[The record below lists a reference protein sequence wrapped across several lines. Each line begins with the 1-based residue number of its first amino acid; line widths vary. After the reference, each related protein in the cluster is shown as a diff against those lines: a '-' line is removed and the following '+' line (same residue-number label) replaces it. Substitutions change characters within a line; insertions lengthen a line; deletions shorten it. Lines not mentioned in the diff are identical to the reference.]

1 MPYCKEKGRIARD
14 CYKKKRDDAE
24 KEEGNLANQY
34 KENEYYYVTLP
45 EIAHRYIMIS
55 TNLIGGSI
63 LVHLKI

>member
-1 MPYCKEKGRIARD
+1 MPYCKEKGHIARD

-34 KENEYYYVTLP
+34 KENKYYVTLP

-55 TNLIGGSI
+55 TN
-63 LVHLKI
+63 